1 MIIKYLSPNGLRK
14 LISKMKAAFSE
25 KNHNHQLSDLSGTVP
40 VSKGGTGATAAAQA
54 RTNLGVT
61 PANIG
66 AAPASH
72 THDAGNIASGLIPI
86 VRGGTGGSTPAAA
99 RQNLGITPQNIG
111 AMPTTGGAFT
121 GPVSFDG
128 STIGLNWTT
137 ANGTVFA
144 VRPHTSGN
152 LFQITA
158 EGPDTGDIEY
168 GMFNIES
175 NGEIWLEK
183 ALSVNSG
190 GTGAK
195 DAAGARQNL
204 GITPEN
210 IGALPASG
218 GTMTDSIWFE
228 GNTVGLVWETEN
240 GTFFSLRPYA
250 AGNVFQ
256 ITTQGPDTENAEQPS
271 FNITSGGHLELNH
284 ALGVT
289 SGGTGAKN
297 ALGAAINLGLSDP
310 DEMDFVATDATDWE
324 NQVKAHILDR
334 IQDRRCMM
342 FTAGWSGRGFGSGL
356 AWKAAGNVYVL
367 IFNQEATKTLKL
379 WFYQMYDQNWAEFG
393 IG

>member
-1 MIIKYLSPNGLRK
+1 MIIKYLSPAGLSK

-25 KNHNHQLSDLSGTVP
+25 KNHSHQLSDLSGTVP
-40 VSKGGTGATAAAQA
+40 VSKGGTGATEAAQA

-86 VRGGTGGSTPAAA
+86 VRGGTGGATPAAA

-111 AMPTTGGAFT
+111 A
-121 GPVSFDG
+121 
-128 STIGLNWTT
+128 
-137 ANGTVFA
+137 
-144 VRPHTSGN
+144 
-152 LFQITA
+152 
-158 EGPDTGDIEY
+158 
-168 GMFNIES
+168 
-175 NGEIWLEK
+175 
-183 ALSVNSG
+183 
-190 GTGAK
+190 
-195 DAAGARQNL
+195 
-204 GITPEN
+204 
-210 IGALPASG
+210 LPASG
-218 GTMTDSIWFE
+218 GTMTESICFE
-228 GNTVGLVWETEN
+228 GNTVGLVWETAN
-240 GTFFSLRPYA
+240 GTVFSLRPYA

-356 AWKAAGNVYVL
+356 AWKADGNVYVL

>member
-1 MIIKYLSPNGLRK
+1 MIIKYLSPAGLSK

-25 KNHNHQLSDLSGTVP
+25 KSHNHQLSDLSGTVP

-61 PANIG
+61 PDNIG

-128 STIGLNWTT
+128 STIGLRWTT
-137 ANGTVFA
+137 ANGTTFS

-158 EGPDTGDIEY
+158 EGPNTGDIEY
-168 GMFNIES
+168 GMFNIED
-175 NGEIWLEK
+175 NGDIWLEN

-228 GNTVGLVWETEN
+228 GNTVGLVWETAN
-240 GTFFSLRPYA
+240 GTVFSLRPYA

-356 AWKAAGNVYVL
+356 AWKTAGNVYVL

>member
-1 MIIKYLSPNGLRK
+1 MPFGKARAKPRKREAWLGACKPEVCAAIPSEREAFDGRARRKTDMIIKYLSPDGLRK
-14 LISKMKAAFSE
+14 LFSKMKAAFSE

-99 RQNLGITPQNIG
+99 RQNLGITP
-111 AMPTTGGAFT
+111 
-121 GPVSFDG
+121 
-128 STIGLNWTT
+128 
-137 ANGTVFA
+137 
-144 VRPHTSGN
+144 
-152 LFQITA
+152 
-158 EGPDTGDIEY
+158 
-168 GMFNIES
+168 
-175 NGEIWLEK
+175 
-183 ALSVNSG
+183 
-190 GTGAK
+190 
-195 DAAGARQNL
+195 
-204 GITPEN
+204 EN

-228 GNTVGLVWETEN
+228 GNTVGLVWETAN
-240 GTFFSLRPYA
+240 GTVFRLRPYA
-250 AGNVFQ
+250 PGNVFQ
-256 ITTQGPDTENAEQPS
+256 ITTGGPNTGNAEQPT
-271 FNITSGGHLELNH
+271 FDIHDDGHLHLYH
-284 ALGVT
+284 ALPID
-289 SGGTGAKN
+289 SGGTGASS
-297 ALGAAINLGLSDP
+297 ALGAAVNLGLSDP